1 MSSKVRE
8 NHHMHAGT
16 SARGRGKTWL
26 ALPVSLALT
35 LGFAGTA
42 SADEVVNDGTLDGSA
57 PCASAPDH
65 TSVQAGVTAASVG
78 ETVVVCPGTYTGQ
91 VVIDKNVT
99 VDGFGPG
106 VSNLVAPS
114 SVSSQFQTSDGQGG
128 VLENRPVVH
137 VEGATSA
144 VISDLTI
151 DGNGVGNANH
161 RLIGVAFEDA
171 GGTVRDSEIVDVRN
185 TPLDGMQAGV
195 GVYALNF
202 SNAARSIDILD
213 NDITGYQKNG
223 VSLNGDDLTV
233 DVRGNLVDGA
243 GATNQIA
250 QNGIQVG
257 WETSGTIAD
266 NEVSD
271 HKCTHATCGAN
282 GFWSA
287 GIILFGDSSSNIA
300 VTGNEIS
307 GNDAGVLASSDQAS
321 SNPTTTV
328 EGNSIAASTFAGV
341 YVDDG
346 TLNAVSNVVTG
357 GVSGL
362 LAYSYDDTTDWVP
375 TLNASGNTLDGM
387 PFGINSD
394 EVGGANVQGPNITA
408 RFNSMVGNPGKAVA
422 NVTERTVD
430 AENNWYGSNSG
441 PGTQVTGGVDADP
454 HLVFGL
460 SANPQSIQTG
470 GATSQVTASVAQNSA
485 GQTPAGNNFP
495 SRAID
500 LSTDLGSV
508 TDTNVANGSGT
519 ATLTSGATA
528 GTATVSGQLNGQSA
542 STQVAFQEPAPADT
556 GGGDTGGQQ
565 QQDGGATQAAD
576 HLIGTAADDV
586 IEGLDGDDT
595 ILGGLGDDLLS
606 GGNGADVLKGGLG
619 DDEVSGGNGPDEVN
633 GGNGNDTI
641 RGGAGPDTLDGG
653 GGEDDISGGRGQDDI
668 TANDG
673 EKDTINCG
681 ANVDAVKADGKDDV
695 SSNCENVS

>member
-42 SADEVVNDGTLDGSA
+42 SAADVFVNDNADGSGG
-57 PCASAPDH
+57 CA
-65 TSVQAGVTAASVG
+65 TAANQTVQDG
-78 ETVVVCPGTYTGQ
+78 VDAANPGDTVVVCPGTYTEQ
-91 VVIDKNVT
+91 VTVSENIA

-106 VSNLVAPS
+106 VSTIEAPAT
-114 SVSSQFQTSDGQGG
+114 VPTAFTPAGSDPIK
-128 VLENRPVVH
+128 PVIH
-137 VEGATSA
+137 VDGATDA
-144 VISDLTI
+144 TVSDVTI
-151 DGNGVGNANH
+151 DGNGAGNANY
-161 RLIGVAFEDA
+161 RLVGIAFEDA
-171 GGTVRDSEIVDVRN
+171 GGTLRDAAVIDVRN

-223 VSLNGDDLTV
+223 LVFNGDDLTV
-233 DVRGNLVDGA
+233 DVRGNLIDGA
-243 GATNQIA
+243 GATDQIA

-257 WETSGTIAD
+257 YETSGTIAE

-271 HKCTHATCGAN
+271 HKCTHVSCGAN
-282 GFWSA
+282 GYWSA

-300 VTGNEIS
+300 VTDNEIS
-307 GNDAGVLASSDQAS
+307 GNDAGVLASSDVAA

-328 EGNSIAASTFAGV
+328 QGNSIAASTFAGI

-357 GVSGL
+357 GISGL

-375 TLNASGNTLDGM
+375 TLNARGNTLDGM

-460 SANPQSIQTG
+460 SASPQSIETG
-470 GATSQVTASVAQNSA
+470 GATSQITASVAQNSA

-519 ATLTSGATA
+519 GTLTSGATA

-565 QQDGGATQAAD
+565 QQQ
-576 HLIGTAADDV
+576 
-586 IEGLDGDDT
+586 DGDRRRHRR
-595 ILGGLGDDLLS
+595 
-606 GGNGADVLKGGLG
+606 
-619 DDEVSGGNGPDEVN
+619 PR
-633 GGNGNDTI
+633 
-641 RGGAGPDTLDGG
+641 RGRHDPRRAW
-653 GGEDDISGGRGQDDI
+653 
-668 TANDG
+668 
-673 EKDTINCG
+673 
-681 ANVDAVKADGKDDV
+681 
-695 SSNCENVS
+695 